1 MYRCTCVMTSRSS
14 SMAHSDRIPIPLKHR
29 WRLMRL
35 QWMPLGMFLI
45 AAIGVVVL
53 MDRQVGMPFATGKVN
68 TEIYAATSSSEGV
81 LVDAGLDHPEPF
93 QRVVA
98 GQVIGRLDDRPVL
111 ASLEVLQA
119 ESARLRLEVAA
130 ARATWEQANGR
141 LLVDSQSEWHR
152 RMLQVEVLRL
162 DVLDRET
169 QLELDQVSLQ
179 HEEMRLAQAQ
189 QAFRGE
195 AVNSLELASAKARRD
210 VILERIDHNS
220 AALDESRLQLVS
232 ARERLAEYEAPQ
244 SDELAAVLAPL
255 QAAVTTQ
262 ESRIQEVRIRS
273 EGLVIHAPISG
284 MITAVHRVPGQTVV
298 TGEPIISVAAE
309 HGSYIVAYL
318 KQSNRITPEV
328 GMNVTVRMR
337 SQPQRKF
344 TAIIERVGASYESI
358 PLDQLRD
365 PQRPEWGLPIRI
377 SIRNDAGLVPGEL
390 VDLHIGS

>member
-1 MYRCTCVMTSRSS
+1 
-14 SMAHSDRIPIPLKHR
+14 MAHSDRIPIPLKHR